1 MCGGHIT
8 VPTSRKA
15 GVRALRYEEGN
26 TGDQGVR
33 REPGYAGPP
42 LPPRRDGICRDV
54 PEIGVVEAV
63 ESIQCRIVFGARMS
77 PGAFCRMM
85 DRAERYGRQVQ
96 ETASS

>member
-1 MCGGHIT
+1 MVAFLLERRRH
-8 VPTSRKA
+8 
-15 GVRALRYEEGN
+15 EEGN
-26 TGDQGVR
+26 TGDRGAPGHCVR
-33 REPGYAGPP
+33 RETGYAGPP

-77 PGAFCRMM
+77 PGPFCRMM
-85 DRAERYGRQVQ
+85 DQAERYGRQVQ